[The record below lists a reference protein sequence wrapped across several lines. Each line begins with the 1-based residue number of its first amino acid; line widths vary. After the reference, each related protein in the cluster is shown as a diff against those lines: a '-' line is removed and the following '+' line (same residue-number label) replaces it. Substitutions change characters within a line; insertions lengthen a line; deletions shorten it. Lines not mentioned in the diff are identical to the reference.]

1 MLTTK
6 NSQLKTSQKIP
17 IPLFSQTSPMNSIR
31 QDSNKAVNE
40 EDMEVSMADAG
51 GYKNFVIESSPK
63 QPPMSKLEINSDEKT
78 KEEARIS

>member
-1 MLTTK
+1 
-6 NSQLKTSQKIP
+6 
-17 IPLFSQTSPMNSIR
+17 MNSIR

-63 QPPMSKLEINSDEKT
+63 QPPKSKHEINKDEKT
-78 KEEARIS
+78 KEETIIN